1 MDNDLDMD
9 QQVSSGRLK
18 GIIFSILSEEDASK
32 ISATVVGAV
41 NEVSDPALGLPNPN
55 SNECLTCGAK
65 RNRECEGH
73 FGLINLPYTIL
84 NPYFMSEVAQIL
96 NKICPGCK
104 FLRHHKVKKADSA
117 SIHHQP
123 RNCKYCTGR
132 LRDRYPPMKFRVSSK
147 DMFAKTAI
155 VAEVNEKFINNSSE
169 KVLASDYWD
178 VIPQESSPEEGP
190 LQSNIR
196 VLSHVQVYSILKDV
210 CPTILEAVL
219 RRKNSIFL
227 SSMLVTPNSH
237 RVREFGH
244 RITLDESTRMYRKL
258 IDFRGT
264 PNELGA
270 RVLDRYKISKIRAEK
285 LSPMHRIYSEN
296 KSTSDASN
304 TSGLKHI
311 KELLLGKRTNH
322 AFRMVV
328 VGDSHIKVDEIGVP
342 VQIAGNLLIQD
353 HLNLWNWD
361 RIEPCCDFMLYQKG
375 EISVLRNGKK
385 LCIRSKYS
393 LEGGDIIYRPL
404 IDGDVLLINR
414 PPSIHQHSLIALYVK
429 ILPTNSVLSVNP
441 IICSPLRGDFD
452 GDCLHGYV
460 PQSVDSRV
468 ELNELVGLDKQL
480 INGQSGHNLLS
491 LSHDSLT
498 AAHLILEDGVF
509 LNKSE
514 MQQLQMFCHHQLQL
528 PEAASSENSLW
539 TGKQLFSLLLPSDF
553 EFVYPS
559 NNVHISKGELIT
571 SPNGSSWLRDS
582 KGNLFD
588 CLLRY
593 RRYETLDFLFAA
605 QEVLCEWLSR
615 RGLSVSLADLCLSSN
630 PYSQKN
636 LIDEVSCGLQEAER
650 LSYIRLLMV
659 SYNQDFLV
667 ESSEEN
673 EKAVSFGKQYL
684 SVAQQMSAA
693 LSQTSISAFKQV
705 FRDIQNLVYQYGSS
719 DNSFLAMLNAGSKGN
734 VQKLVQHSMC
744 LGLQHS
750 LVSLSFRIP
759 DQLSCTSWNYQ
770 KSHCAVQKS
779 HGIQECS
786 ELYIPC
792 TVVANS
798 FRTGLNPL
806 ECFAHSLTT
815 RDSSFSGHADVSGTI
830 TRRLMFFMRDLVIGY
845 DGTVRNAY
853 GNQIVQFSY
862 GSDAVSTTHSDS
874 LDALNK
880 RVYVCNSPGGHPV
893 GSLAACAISEASY
906 SALDQPVSV
915 FEPSP
920 LLALKKVLECGV
932 KKSTGDK
939 SASLFLSRRLGRWA
953 NGFEYGALEVKD
965 QLERVLFSDVV
976 SEVAIFLSSQ
986 TYISTRVC
994 HFHIDKEVAKK
1005 KRLKLRTVIDALYM
1019 KYDAARVKSK
1029 MHLPNLKIIS
1039 KGCSE
1044 SDLKYETGT
1053 KICITAALTE
1063 SASNLEVELGTLREV
1078 VIPVLLQTVIKGF
1091 SEFKKVDILW
1101 RERPNRSKFLKGSSG
1116 EVYLRIFMSEHC
1128 DRTKFW
1134 SILNDKCYRI
1144 RNIIDWERSHPDDV
1158 HDISQFYGIDVAW
1171 KYFVESLNSAICDT
1185 GKTILPD
1192 HLVVTANCLSA
1203 TGEFVALN
1211 AKGLAQQ
1218 RKETSVSSPFSQ
1230 ACFLNPSDCFV
1241 KAAKTG
1247 QTDRLQGSLEA
1258 LAWGQT
1264 PSIGTGGGFDIIYNG
1279 KGDEAAEPIDVYS
1292 LLSTHVGS
1300 TKHRERIKLP
1310 VKQKETP
1317 GKSVTECLLKGK
1329 GRKNLTTD
1337 TYSQY
1342 ILLDDIHRISRALQH
1357 ILHEYPI
1364 DHLLT
1369 GEDKSA
1375 AMRALQFH
1383 PRFKE
1388 KIGTGAMEIKIGRHP
1403 KHVESRCFVLIRTDG
1418 TVEDFSYHKCI
1429 HHALEM
1435 FTPQKAKAY
1444 RSRWLNGAIRSENCK
1459 GEPC

>member
-1 MDNDLDMD
+1 MDNDLDVD
-9 QQVSSGRLK
+9 QQVTLGRLK
-18 GIIFSILSEEDASK
+18 GIIFNILSEEDASK
-32 ISATVVGAV
+32 ISATVIGAV
-41 NEVSDPALGLPNPN
+41 NEVSDPALGLPNPTT
-55 SNECLTCGAK
+55 NECLTCGAK

-104 FLRHHKVKKADSA
+104 YLRHYKKTDSA
-117 SIHHQP
+117 SIYHQP

-132 LRDRYPPMKFRVSSK
+132 LRDRYPPMKFKVSSK

-155 VAEVNEKFINNSSE
+155 VAEVNEKFINNSSA
-169 KVLASDYWD
+169 KVLATDYWD
-178 VIPQESSPEEGP
+178 VIPQESIPEESSS
-190 LQSNIR
+190 QANIR
-196 VLSHVQVYSILKDV
+196 VLSHAQVYGILKDV
-210 CPTILEAVL
+210 SPRILEAVL
-219 RRKNSIFL
+219 RKKNSIFL
-227 SSMLVTPNSH
+227 NSMLVTPNSH

-244 RITLDESTRMYRKL
+244 RITLDESTKMYKKL

-270 RVLDRYKISKIRAEK
+270 RVLDRYKISKIRAER
-285 LSPMHRIYSEN
+285 LSPIHRIYSEN
-296 KSTSDASN
+296 KSTNDASN

-342 VQIAGNLLIQD
+342 VQIAGNMLVQD
-353 HLNLWNWD
+353 HLNVWNWD
-361 RIEPCCDFMLYQKG
+361 RLEPCCDFMLYQKG
-375 EISVLRNGKK
+375 DISVRRNGKK
-385 LCIRSKYS
+385 ICIRSKYS

-404 IDGDVLLINR
+404 IDGDILLINR
-414 PPSIHQHSLIALYVK
+414 PPSIHQHSLIAVYVK

-528 PEAASSENSLW
+528 PAIIKSASSETSLW

-553 EFVYPS
+553 EFVFPS
-559 NNVHISKGELIT
+559 NNVHISKGELTT
-571 SPNGSSWLRDS
+571 SPCGSSWLRDS

-588 CLLRY
+588 CLLRHH
-593 RRYETLDFLFAA
+593 RNETLDVLYAA

-615 RGLSVSLADLCLSSN
+615 RGLSVSLSDLCLSSD

-636 LIDEVSCGLQEAER
+636 LIDEVLCGLQEAER
-650 LSYIRLLMV
+650 LSNIRLLMV

-673 EKAVSFGKQYL
+673 EKAVNFGQKYL
-684 SVAQQMSAA
+684 SIAQQKSAA

-705 FRDIQNLVYQYGSS
+705 FRDIQNLVYQYGSR

-750 LVSLSFRIP
+750 LVRLSFRIP
-759 DQLSCTSWNYQ
+759 DQLSCASWNNQ
-770 KSHCAVQKS
+770 KNHSAVQKS
-779 HGIQECS
+779 HGVQECS
-786 ELYIPC
+786 ESYIPC

-798 FRTGLNPL
+798 FRMGLNPL

-815 RDSSFSGHADVSGTI
+815 RDSSFSGHADVSGTL
-830 TRRLMFFMRDLVIGY
+830 TRRLMFFMRDLVTGY

-862 GSDAVSTTHSDS
+862 DADDVSTTHSDT
-874 LDALNK
+874 LDASSE
-880 RVYVCNSPGGHPV
+880 RVYACDLPGGHPV

-906 SALDQPVSV
+906 SALDQPVSA

-965 QLERVLFSDVV
+965 HLERVLFSDIV
-976 SEVAIFLSSQ
+976 SEVLIFLSSQ
-986 TYISTRVC
+986 TYISPWVC

-1005 KRLKLRTVIDALYM
+1005 KRLKLRSVIDALYV
-1019 KYDAARVKSK
+1019 KYNAARVKSK
-1029 MHLPNLKIIS
+1029 MHLPNLQIIS

-1044 SDLKYETGT
+1044 ADLQCGTGT
-1053 KICITAALTE
+1053 KICITVSLTE
-1063 SASNLEVELGTLREV
+1063 STSKVDVELDTLRDM
-1078 VIPVLLQTVIKGF
+1078 VIPALLQTVVKGF
-1091 SEFKKVDILW
+1091 TEFKKVDILW
-1101 RERPNRSKFLKGSSG
+1101 RERPNRSKFPKGSSG
-1116 EVYLRIFMSEHC
+1116 ELYLRVFMSEHC

-1134 SILNDKCYRI
+1134 SILNDNCFRI
-1144 RNIIDWERSHPDDV
+1144 RNIIDWERSHPDDI
-1158 HDISQFYGIDVAW
+1158 HDISQVHGIDVAW
-1171 KYFVESLNSAICDT
+1171 KYFFNSLNSAICDT
-1185 GKTILPD
+1185 GKTILPE

-1247 QTDRLQGSLEA
+1247 QTDGLQGSLEA

-1264 PSIGTGGGFDIIYNG
+1264 PSIGTGCRFDIIYNG
-1279 KGDEAAEPIDVYS
+1279 KGHEPAEPTDVYS
-1292 LLSTHVGS
+1292 LLSIHADS
-1300 TKHRERIKLP
+1300 TKQNAKIKLP
-1310 VKQKETP
+1310 VKHKETP
-1317 GKSVTECLLKGK
+1317 GKSFTECLLKEK
-1329 GRKNLTTD
+1329 GRKKMLTD

-1342 ILLDDIHRISRALQH
+1342 IVMDDIQRISRALQR

-1364 DHLLT
+1364 DYQLT

-1375 AMRALQFH
+1375 AMRVLQFH
-1383 PRFKE
+1383 PRSKE
-1388 KIGTGAMEIKIGRHP
+1388 KIGIGAMEIKVGRHP
-1403 KHVESRCFVLIRTDG
+1403 KHVESRCFLLVRTDG

-1429 HHALEM
+1429 HHALELI
-1435 FTPQKAKAY
+1435 TPQKAKAY
-1444 RSRWLNGAIRSENCK
+1444 HSRWLNGAIHS
-1459 GEPC
+1459 

>member
-1 MDNDLDMD
+1 MLILFFCLCM
-9 QQVSSGRLK
+9 QQ
-18 GIIFSILSEEDASK
+18 
-32 ISATVVGAV
+32 
-41 NEVSDPALGLPNPN
+41 
-55 SNECLTCGAK
+55 
-65 RNRECEGH
+65 
-73 FGLINLPYTIL
+73 
-84 NPYFMSEVAQIL
+84 
-96 NKICPGCK
+96 
-104 FLRHHKVKKADSA
+104 KADS
-117 SIHHQP
+117 SSSHHQP

-132 LRDRYPPMKFRVSSK
+132 LRDRYPPMKFKVSSK

-155 VAEVNEKFINNSSE
+155 VAEVNEKFINNGSG

-178 VIPQESSPEEGP
+178 CIPQETNPEESSS
-190 LQSNIR
+190 QSNIR
-196 VLSHVQVYSILKDV
+196 VLSHAQVYSILKDV
-210 CPTILEAVL
+210 SPMILEAVL
-219 RRKNSIFL
+219 RRRNSIFL
-227 SSMLVTPNSH
+227 NSLLVTPNSH

-244 RITLDESTRMYRKL
+244 RITLDESTRMYRKV

-285 LSPMHRIYSEN
+285 LSTLHQIYSEN

-328 VGDSHIKVDEIGVP
+328 IGDSHIKVDEIGVP
-342 VQIAGNLLIQD
+342 VHIAENLLVQD
-353 HLNLWNWD
+353 HLNVWNWD
-361 RIEPCCDFMLYQKG
+361 RLEPCCDFMLYQKG
-375 EISVLRNGKK
+375 EISVLRKGKK
-385 LCIRSKYS
+385 ICIRSKYS

-404 IDGDVLLINR
+404 IDGDILLINR

-429 ILPTNSVLSVNP
+429 ILPTKFVLSVNP

-460 PQSVDSRV
+460 PQSVDSRI

-480 INGQSGHNLLS
+480 INGQSGQNLLS

-509 LNKSE
+509 LNKFE
-514 MQQLQMFCHHQLQL
+514 MQQLQMYCHRQLQL
-528 PEAASSENSLW
+528 PAIMKSASLETSLW
-539 TGKQLFSLLLPSDF
+539 TGKQLFSLLLPSEF
-553 EFVYPS
+553 EFVFPS

-571 SPNGSSWLRDS
+571 SPRGSSWLRDS
-582 KGNLFD
+582 KGNLFA
-588 CLLRY
+588 CLLRHH
-593 RRYETLDFLFAA
+593 RYETLDFLFAA
-605 QEVLCEWLSR
+605 QEVLCEWLSK
-615 RGLSVSLADLCLSSN
+615 RGLSVSLLDLCLSSD

-636 LIDEVSCGLQEAER
+636 LIDEVVCGLQEAER
-650 LSYIRLLMV
+650 LSNIRLLMV

-673 EKAVSFGKQYL
+673 ENAVNFGKKYL
-684 SVAQQMSAA
+684 SIAQQKSAA

-705 FRDIQNLVYQYGSS
+705 FRDIQNLVYQYGSN

-734 VQKLVQHSMC
+734 VLKLVQHSMC

-750 LVSLSFRIP
+750 LVSLSFRIS
-759 DQLSCTSWNYQ
+759 DQLSCASWNNH
-770 KSHCAVQKS
+770 KNHSAVQKS

-786 ELYIPC
+786 ESYIPC

-798 FRTGLNPL
+798 FRMGLNPL

-830 TRRLMFFMRDLVIGY
+830 TRRLMFFMRDLVTAY

-862 GSDAVSTTHSDS
+862 VSDNFSTPHSDA
-874 LDALNK
+874 LDASNE
-880 RVYVCNSPGGHPV
+880 RVYACNLLGGHPV
-893 GSLAACAISEASY
+893 GTLAACAISEASY
-906 SALDQPVSV
+906 SALDQPVSA

-920 LLALKKVLECGV
+920 LLSLKKVLECGV

-965 QLERVLFSDVV
+965 HLERVLFSDIV
-976 SEVAIFLSSQ
+976 SEVVIYLSSQ
-986 TYISTRVC
+986 PYISQRVC
-994 HFHIDKEVAKK
+994 HFHIDKEVTKK

-1029 MHLPNLKIIS
+1029 LHLPNLQIVS
-1039 KGCSE
+1039 KDCSE
-1044 SDLKYETGT
+1044 ADLQYGTGT
-1053 KICITAALTE
+1053 KNCITVALTE
-1063 SASNLEVELGTLREV
+1063 SASNLNVELDSLRDV
-1078 VIPVLLQTVIKGF
+1078 VIPVLLKTVIKGF
-1091 SEFKKVDILW
+1091 PEFKKVDILW
-1101 RERPNRSKFLKGSSG
+1101 RDRPNHSKFPKGSSG
-1116 EVYLRIFMSEHC
+1116 ELYLRVFMSEHC
-1128 DRTKFW
+1128 ERTKFW
-1134 SILNDKCYRI
+1134 NILIDTCFRI
-1144 RNIIDWERSHPDDV
+1144 RNIIDWDRSHPDDI
-1158 HDISQFYGIDVAW
+1158 HDISQLCGIDVAW
-1171 KYFVESLNSAICDT
+1171 KYFVDSLNSAICDT
-1185 GKTILPD
+1185 GKTILPE
-1192 HLVVTANCLSA
+1192 HLIVTANCLSA

-1211 AKGLAQQ
+1211 AKGLAEQ

-1247 QTDRLQGSLEA
+1247 QTDGLQGSLEA

-1264 PSIGTGGGFDIIYNG
+1264 PSIGTGCSFDIIYNG
-1279 KGDEAAEPIDVYS
+1279 KGHEPAEPTDVYS

-1300 TKHRERIKLP
+1300 TKQKENIKLP
-1310 VKQKETP
+1310 VKPKETL
-1317 GKSVTECLLKGK
+1317 GKYVIECLLRGK

-1337 TYSQY
+1337 MYSQY
-1342 ILLDDIHRISRALQH
+1342 ILQDDIQRISRVLQR

-1364 DHLLT
+1364 DHQLT

-1388 KIGTGAMEIKIGRHP
+1388 KIGIGAMEIKVGRHP
-1403 KHVESRCFVLIRTDG
+1403 KHVESRCFLLVRTDG

-1429 HHALEM
+1429 HRALEM
-1435 FTPQKAKAY
+1435 ITPHKAKAY
-1444 RSRWLNGAIRSENCK
+1444 HSRWLNGAIQS
-1459 GEPC
+1459 